1 VKTTPTGEN
10 GAQGFDDV
18 LFSPFRSLARSW
30 CCLGVL
36 VGTTLSGAGGVKAQ
50 QAERVLAGLYDWR
63 AKTSPDNMTWKSHNA
78 RARMLG
84 RPRTYTWRKTT
95 CPLTPVYI
103 GVLCAGLSQVLSRLT
118 RLHTLRLASVE
129 VLSEP
134 PLTAVATSTQ
144 QQQRQAQAQ
153 AQLGNSSDDAAA
165 AGAATAAAAGTA
177 EAPAGP
183 EVVPAAAAEAS
194 NAPAAAAGASGTG
207 AGSSGLA
214 AAARSRRN
222 TRSSGTRIEYLGAAY
237 RVMAAVAGLR
247 SLRSLKLGGLTGW
260 LINPAAELQ
269 PLSTATQ
276 LTCLHAMDMDVSDDV
291 IHYLVRGLTQLHELD
306 ISDNASVG
314 DGVLR
319 HIGAWLPLLRNI
331 DVSGCSSVSEGGIK
345 ALKEALPGVDVVC
358 FQSSEEE
365 WL

>member
-1 VKTTPTGEN
+1 MSRRRTRHWNAASFEYVWGARPDFLSVGSQTRSPGLIQLIKPRCPLVRTGLTV
-10 GAQGFDDV
+10 V
-18 LFSPFRSLARSW
+18 LFR
-30 CCLGVL
+30 C
-36 VGTTLSGAGGVKAQ
+36 
-50 QAERVLAGLYDWR
+50 
-63 AKTSPDNMTWKSHNA
+63 
-78 RARMLG
+78 
-84 RPRTYTWRKTT
+84 
-95 CPLTPVYI
+95 
-103 GVLCAGLSQVLSRLT
+103 VLCAGLSQVLSRLT
-118 RLHTLRLASVE
+118 RLHTLRLASVD

-134 PLTAVATSTQ
+134 PLTAVATNTQQ
-144 QQQRQAQAQ
+144 QQQRQAQEQ
-153 AQLGNSSDDAAA
+153 EQPSNGSINAAA
-165 AGAATAAAAGTA
+165 AGAVMAAAGAA

-183 EVVPAAAAEAS
+183 EGV
-194 NAPAAAAGASGTG
+194 AAAAGDASSAG
-207 AGSSGLA
+207 AGRSGLA
-214 AAARSRRN
+214 AAAHSRRN

-291 IHYLVRGLTQLHELD
+291 MHELVRGLTHLRELD

-314 DGVLR
+314 DGALR
-319 HIGAWLPLLRNI
+319 HIGACLPLLRNI
-331 DVSGCSSVSEGGIK
+331 DVSGCASVSEGGIK